1 MKTGLWKV
9 LHFYNQQELS
19 IFKLKLP
26 VIEEPCSTGVAHKKI
41 HFKRIL
47 RY

>member
-19 IFKLKLP
+19 ILKLKLP
-26 VIEEPCSTGVAHKKI
+26 VIEEPGSTGVAHKKST
-41 HFKRIL
+41 L
-47 RY
+47 REY

>member
-9 LHFYNQQELS
+9 LHFYNTQELS

-26 VIEEPCSTGVAHKKI
+26 VIEQPGSTEVAHKKST
-41 HFKRIL
+41 L
-47 RY
+47 REY

>member
-1 MKTGLWKV
+1 MKTALWEV

-26 VIEEPCSTGVAHKKI
+26 VVEESGSTGVAHKKS
-41 HFKRIL
+41 IL
-47 RY
+47 REH

>member
-9 LHFYNQQELS
+9 LCFYNQQELS

-26 VIEEPCSTGVAHKKI
+26 VIEDPGSTGVAYKKST
-41 HFKRIL
+41 L
-47 RY
+47 REY

>member
-26 VIEEPCSTGVAHKKI
+26 VIEEPCSTGVAHKKST
-41 HFKRIL
+41 L
-47 RY
+47 REY